1 MIRIDHF
8 DALVLLNADNRI
20 VHVSITVKVDL
31 KISVGEWCNPDWI
44 VVGESRGITLPPT
57 NDYP

>member
-1 MIRIDHF
+1 MIGIDHL

-20 VHVSITVKVDL
+20 IHVSITVEVDL
-31 KISVGEWCNPDWI
+31 KISVGEWRDPNWI
-44 VVGESRGITLPPT
+44 VVGESGGITLSPT